1 MTTIEHASGNSGA
14 QLPPPKYT
22 LGLKICFDL
31 LYYFS
36 VFSMIVGVGVFLVV
50 GWNIPAEISER
61 HTDVNYL
68 FNAKML
74 PSGVTDPSVSEVML
88 VHGMVKLNNTTGY
101 AAWFIAY
108 IDVFINGIFTLLGLY
123 NLRKL
128 FANLSLHRAFEASS
142 VMYIKRLGIIVLSYS
157 LLTPVMTYLCGM
169 AILAD
174 IGTFHEQLQLY
185 PYFSFPLE
193 GVLVG
198 AALIVLASLVKDASM
213 MKQEQE
219 LTI

>member
-1 MTTIEHASGNSGA
+1 MTNIELNTEGAGA

-22 LGLKICFDL
+22 IGLKICFDL
-31 LYYFS
+31 LYYLS
-36 VFSMIVGVGVFLVV
+36 AFSMIVGIGVFLIV
-50 GWNIPAEISER
+50 GLNIPTEISER
-61 HTDVNYL
+61 HTDINYL

-74 PSGVTDPSVSEVML
+74 STSVADTSVSEVML

-128 FANLSLHRAFEASS
+128 FANLSSHRAFESSS
-142 VMYIKRLGIIVLSYS
+142 VLYIKRLGIIVLGYS
-157 LLTPVMTYLCGM
+157 VLTPVMTYLCGM

-174 IGTFHEQLQLY
+174 IGTFHEQLQLF

-198 AALIVLASLVKDASM
+198 AALIVLARLIKDASM